1 MFYLQLIYGDYLT
14 TFDGYQHTCTLLGL
28 KTFWWEVDP
37 RSSQSAAW
45 NMINKLNQG
54 IESQEC
60 TTYSST
66 HVKGGEPP
74 INEYSTTSSTYKRDY
89 IVYQINVH
97 LTIHKLVAG
106 IRNPL

>member
-60 TTYSST
+60 TTYSSN
-66 HVKGGEPP
+66 HVLGEAFVKGGEPP
-74 INEYSTTSSTYKRDY
+74 IDEYSTTSST
-89 IVYQINVH
+89 
-97 LTIHKLVAG
+97 
-106 IRNPL
+106 